1 MTQTSSNGYQ
11 VIWST
16 GQAHRLLDLARAQ
29 KAVKP
34 MRSAIYAAQQ
44 ELAAEEQKHLKRI
57 AELEAELAQ
66 AKEALKTQAAP
77 KLDLTDEELT
87 TIYKTANNEV
97 GKARPLTTESI
108 FKAMRAVAAL
118 TTARTLGASRPS
130 APTLDSIR
138 LGGWCDT
145 HVSPKPCGQCQQA
158 EKREFIAGLPADAPP
173 PLRTE
178 PLENHE

>member
-1 MTQTSSNGYQ
+1 MPQAQQNDFQ
-11 VIWST
+11 VTWST
-16 GQAHRLLDLARAQ
+16 GNTHRLLDLARAQ

-66 AKEALKTQAAP
+66 AKAAQKTQTAP
-77 KLDLTDEELT
+77 NLDLTDEALT
-87 TIYKTANNEV
+87 TIYKTANDEV

-118 TTARTLGASRPS
+118 ATARTLGATNP
-130 APTLDSIR
+130 AEPKLDTIR
-138 LGGWCDT
+138 LGGWCET
-145 HVSPKPCGQCQQA
+145 HLAPKPCWHCPQV
-158 EKREFIAGLPADAPP
+158 EKRDVGAGS
-173 PLRTE
+173 TK
-178 PLENHE
+178 